1 MPLEVPLGHQE
12 KGYHRKGSPRKVSF
26 PRKHPAAVFLAGRPC
41 YKKVKT
47 EKPSEKPQQCW
58 SKAEGSYVTESL
70 SNNSVESVTQC
81 FVTLCYTAVCYTLLQ
96 GGVLYSVTSWQAM
109 DYINTL
115 NIDRCVRNGVKKSL
129 SCSKTRVGA
138 LYFVKGGVFEFEL

>member
-1 MPLEVPLGHQE
+1 M
-12 KGYHRKGSPRKVSF
+12 
-26 PRKHPAAVFLAGRPC
+26 
-41 YKKVKT
+41 
-47 EKPSEKPQQCW
+47 
-58 SKAEGSYVTESL
+58 
-70 SNNSVESVTQC
+70 ESVTQC
-81 FVTLCYTAVCYTLLQ
+81 FETLCYTAVCYTLLQ